1 MHRPQN
7 LLKSLS
13 KNLLVC
19 KPGLT
24 IIIIIIIIIIVIII
38 IIITINLFNVDT
50 QNMQIMCI
58 FKNSG
63 L

>member
-24 IIIIIIIIIIVIII
+24 IIIIIIIIVII

-58 FKNSG
+58 VKNSG

>member
-1 MHRPQN
+1 MYRPQN

-19 KPGLT
+19 EPGLT
-24 IIIIIIIIIIVIII
+24 IIIIIIIVII

-50 QNMQIMCI
+50 QNM
-58 FKNSG
+58 
-63 L
+63 

>member
-19 KPGLT
+19 EPGLT
-24 IIIIIIIIIIVIII
+24 IIIIIIIIVII

>member
-1 MHRPQN
+1 MYRPQN

-19 KPGLT
+19 EPGLT
-24 IIIIIIIIIIVIII
+24 IIIIIIIIIVII

-58 FKNSG
+58 VKNSG

>member
-1 MHRPQN
+1 MYRPQN

-19 KPGLT
+19 EPGLT
-24 IIIIIIIIIIVIII
+24 IIIIIIIIVII

>member
-1 MHRPQN
+1 MYRPQN

-19 KPGLT
+19 EPGLT
-24 IIIIIIIIIIVIII
+24 IIIIIIIVII